1 MLFCTH
7 TQVADVEIISQDDE
21 LTGIE
26 TFEKNKTL
34 TQTVIKVIFS
44 GGWLAALSK
53 GHTEETAIQIPSSW
67 CHMTHLSSVVTAG
80 RFVFFG
86 DREGL

>member
-26 TFEKNKTL
+26 TFEKNKTYL
-34 TQTVIKVIFS
+34 VIFS

-53 GHTEETAIQIPSSW
+53 GHTEETAIQISSSW

>member
-1 MLFCTH
+1 MLFCTY
-7 TQVADVEIISQDDE
+7 TQIADVEIISQDDE

-53 GHTEETAIQIPSSW
+53 GHTEETAIQGAVSYDSFIQCGNCW
-67 CHMTHLSSVVTAG
+67 TFCL
-80 RFVFFG
+80 FW
-86 DREGL
+86 